1 MIRKIL
7 LFVIYFYALLISV
20 LKTIR
25 LPNDW
30 SQAHWLLDYRFG
42 FIKRGLAGELFGF
55 VCEKTE
61 PNLLFVSACIL
72 AILYTLLLTFSL
84 RISYLDQKNYTYN
97 FLFYVLFFLSQYI
110 VFSAHLIGYLDH
122 LIFIFTFCAIALI
135 RNKQIFLSSLLMS
148 FSLLIHEI
156 SLFLMLPICLFTI
169 LFLEFNTKEF
179 SLKELFSSTI
189 LKKIILFL
197 FAPIAVLLFVVVYQ
211 ESFGKVNFTTISNY
225 LQQTKFIDKDVA
237 HSVASAY
244 TDKFTYYFQEQ
255 SPHFFQRIFVSKASV
270 LFGLPIL
277 FMMYLLFLKY
287 KKTNIYLLSFL
298 VIVILF
304 PLLLHAIAWD
314 TYRIWAFPYMILFF
328 GNWILSFNKNHAT
341 SNYKIPNWILCV
353 FTILVCLMLF
363 FSNYLFDGEIER
375 FSFIQRILFLIP
387 LLIALFLLRKRDVKF

>member
-7 LFVIYFYALLISV
+7 LFVIYFYALLIGV

-25 LPNDW
+25 FPNDW
-30 SQAHWLLDYRFG
+30 SEAHWLLDYRFG
-42 FIKRGLAGELFGF
+42 FIKRGLAGEIFGF

-61 PNLLFVSACIL
+61 PNIIFVSGCIL
-72 AILYTLLLTFSL
+72 AILYAIFLSISL
-84 RISYLDQKNYTYN
+84 RISYAEKKNYQHN
-97 FLFYVLFFLSQYI
+97 ILFYILFFLSQYI

-122 LIFIFTFCAIALI
+122 LIFIITFCAIALL
-135 RNKQIFLSSLLMS
+135 RKKQIFLSSLLLC

-169 LFLEFNTKEF
+169 IFLEFNTKKF
-179 SLKELFSSTI
+179 SLKELLSSTV
-189 LKKIILFL
+189 LKKIALFL
-197 FAPIAVLLFVVVYQ
+197 FAPIGVLLFLIVYQ
-211 ESFGKVNFTTISNY
+211 ESVGKVSFTTISNY

-237 HSVASAY
+237 NSVASAY

-287 KKTNIYLLSFL
+287 KKTNIYLLSLL

-314 TYRIWAFPYMILFF
+314 TYRIWAFPFIILFL
-328 GNWILSFNKNHAT
+328 GNWILSFNKNQA
-341 SNYKIPNWILCV
+341 SFDYKLPNWILYV
-353 FTILVCLMLF
+353 FAIIVCLMF
-363 FSNYLFDGEIER
+363 FIPNYLFDGEVER

-387 LLIALFLLRKRDVKF
+387 LFIALFLLQKRGEKF